1 LRQVRASVRV
11 EASTVRKRVEA
22 SGRDALE
29 QMWETHRESVRR
41 LLLGLARDLDL
52 ADDLLQDTYLRA
64 RGGISSYRGGDARA
78 WLAAVARSAF
88 YTHARKRHVRAEVP
102 LSEHEPWSED
112 AAHDRLELL
121 AVRKA
126 IAELPAA
133 LRTALLMKHYAG
145 FTYREIADRMGSP
158 VGTAKW
164 RVSEALGV
172 LRAALRAEG
181 REAVAECTLPD
192 EISLIDYAYGVLPEK
207 EATRVKAHLG
217 KCAGCREQVEELGRV
232 AGMLD
237 ALEGDHR
244 QMHFI
249 ELDADGV
256 STLYVTESHVNAGE
270 QTMLV
275 FEFRS
280 GRRNPIAHIYQEGE
294 EINFTKQPS
303 AKYEDL
309 DEYAATLARPVAP
322 GQRVRLLVVFPP
334 TGGSETKPLG
344 EGPHSLHWRQQ
355 PGSDETVY
363 VQAIRLPPGARV
375 LSSDPEPAETRGNG
389 AITLIWRAVLAAH
402 DFFECTVE
410 YAGPAAVRGS
420 TA

>member
-1 LRQVRASVRV
+1 M
-11 EASTVRKRVEA
+11 RKRVEA

-102 LSEHEPWSED
+102 LSDHEPWSED
-112 AAHDRLELL
+112 AAHNRLELL

-192 EISLIDYAYGVLPEK
+192 EISLIDYAYGVLAEK
-207 EATRVKAHLG
+207 EAARVKAHVG
-217 KCAGCREQVEELGRV
+217 TCAGCREQVEELGRV

-249 ELDADGV
+249 ELDAQGV
-256 STLYVTESHVNAGE
+256 TTLYVTESHVNTSE
-270 QTMLV
+270 HTMPV

-280 GRRNPIAHIYQEGE
+280 GSRNSVVHIYQEGE
-294 EINFTKQPS
+294 EVTFTKEPS
-303 AKYEDL
+303 AKYEGL
-309 DEYAATLARPVAP
+309 DEYTATLAHPVPP
-322 GQRVRLLVVFPP
+322 GQRVRLLLVFPP
-334 TGGSETKPLG
+334 TGGFEGKHLG
-344 EGPHSLHWRQQ
+344 KEPHSLHWRQQ
-355 PGSDETVY
+355 PGSNETVY
-363 VQAIRLPPGARV
+363 VQALRLPPSAKL

-389 AITLIWRAVLAAH
+389 AVTLIWQTVLAAH
-402 DFFECTVE
+402 EFFECTVE
-410 YAGPAAVRGS
+410 YEGPAAGKAS